1 MWYLCI
7 FSSWDSVRVSSR
19 FFVLVVVF
27 SLQFFATASARE
39 PVKIGVMKFV
49 AITDMDPKTIETM
62 SNMLVE
68 EIGGLGNVRVI
79 GEAELRSMISLERQ
93 KQLAECEWKCP
104 AAAIG
109 RKLPVRWVV
118 AGQVGRFGN
127 LYLLNLKLY
136 DMRAADVPSRV
147 VRKIKGG
154 DSKLLKAIPDA
165 TRKLFKK
172 AAHRLQLVQTVT
184 IASRRLQLL
193 EESPSAVS
201 VYTREDIRSSGAT
214 DLADFLRR
222 VPGFDIY
229 RMKPS
234 WPLVGARA
242 MTGMPNNLVL
252 PIIDGR
258 EALYEFTGFTM
269 WNALTIDIEEVERV
283 EVIRGP
289 GSALY
294 GANAFAGVISI
305 TTVSHQ
311 AENRG
316 DVFLTAGD
324 VGQHRLF
331 GRIRDTIDLG
341 EGILSYG
348 AGLGFEEKA
357 SPSDIRDYVLGNA
370 IRSHG
375 YLSYKNGGEMTLS
388 LSAGVTHCD
397 GLFFHNVGD
406 WRFTDG
412 LYFWSMAQG
421 DFALGSQTQL
431 KLQVYHS
438 RMGTELFYR
447 TRLSAYNIWIADTP
461 DNNVLSHNLDGKI
474 QLDWQ
479 IVGNLVFIAGAN
491 IRYTTVDWEKIFLSP
506 YNEVRGA
513 SFVQFQW
520 RPLEELQLTGGL
532 RLDLNT
538 LTDTALSP
546 RIVAVFL
553 PWKRHS
559 FRLGYGLAFRKPSAY
574 ETKCHVVIENFN
586 PATPEIVEKAKTQIG
601 NENLMNEKVHSFEA
615 GWRANFFDDR
625 LRASI
630 DLFFNLYR
638 DNISFVIDIPYHLGL
653 PDILNSTVSFE
664 NQGVGMN
671 AVGGE
676 AELSW
681 QVHDNW
687 SLWCNF
693 GLRHVTDEDTGER
706 MPSEPTFRM
715 NLGGRYAPEAGLSA
729 DVALHYVSA
738 YKMPLIDPESVLDN
752 PELIRLG
759 EELLMVGRLGY
770 RLTMGEDK
778 MLEVGLNVVTPLGSH
793 FREYPGAPIPQWNRL
808 RHMSDWG
815 GEVLTRLVSLYLRGS
830 I

>member
-1 MWYLCI
+1 M
-7 FSSWDSVRVSSR
+7 FPSWGPVVLNSR
-19 FFVLVVVF
+19 LLVLVVVF
-27 SLQFFATASARE
+27 SMQLLASARARE
-39 PVKIGVMKFV
+39 PVKIGVMECV
-49 AITDMDPKTIETM
+49 AVEGVEQETIEIITG
-62 SNMLVE
+62 MLVR
-68 EIGGLGNVRVI
+68 EIGSLGNVRVI

-104 AAAIG
+104 AAALG

-118 AGQVGRFGN
+118 AGQVGRFGD

-136 DMRAADVPSRV
+136 DMRAADVPGRV
-147 VRKIKGG
+147 IRKIKGG
-154 DSKLLKAIPDA
+154 QTELLEAIPGA
-165 TRKLFKK
+165 TRKLFGM
-172 AAHRLQLVQTVT
+172 AAQRLQLVPTVT
-184 IASRRLQLL
+184 VASRRLQLL

-234 WPLVGARA
+234 WPLVGTRA

-258 EALYEFTGFTM
+258 EALMEIAGFTF
-269 WNALTIDIEEVERV
+269 WSALTIDIEEVERV

-294 GANAFAGVISI
+294 GANAFAGVVSI

-311 AENRG
+311 AESRG
-316 DVFLTAGD
+316 DVLLRAGE

-331 GRIRDTIDLG
+331 GRIRDTVDLG
-341 EGILSYG
+341 EGTLSYG

-357 SPSDIRDYVLGNA
+357 SPSDIRDYVLGKTVK
-370 IRSHG
+370 SHG
-375 YLSYKNGGEMTLS
+375 YLSYQTGNLTEIS
-388 LSAGVTHCD
+388 LHAGVAT
-397 GLFFHNVGD
+397 GSGIFFHNLGD
-406 WRFTDG
+406 WRESD
-412 LYFWSMAQG
+412 S
-421 DFALGSQTQL
+421 
-431 KLQVYHS
+431 
-438 RMGTELFYR
+438 LFYWLMVKGGYAFSSNA
-447 TRLSAYNIWIADTP
+447 RLASQIYYSRLSSDQFYRSRVSAYNIWLADLP
-461 DNNVLSHNLDGKI
+461 DNSPITHSLDCKL

-479 IVGNLVFIAGAN
+479 IMDNFVFTSGAN
-491 IRYTTVDWEKIFLSP
+491 IRYTAVDWEKIFLAP
-506 YNEVRGA
+506 YDEVRGA
-513 SFVQFQW
+513 ALVNVQW
-520 RPLEELQLTGGL
+520 RPWYEVQLTGGV

-538 LTDTALSP
+538 LTDTAVSP
-546 RIVAVFL
+546 RIVAIFL
-553 PWKRHS
+553 PRKKHS
-559 FRLGYGLAFRKPSAY
+559 FRLGYSLAFRKPSAY
-574 ETKCHVVIENFN
+574 ETKCHGVIEDFN
-586 PATPEIVEKAKTQIG
+586 PATPEIVEQVRTQVG
-601 NENLMNEKVHSFEA
+601 NDDLRNEKVHSFEA

-625 LRASI
+625 LRTSV

-638 DNISFVIDIPYHLGL
+638 DTIGFVIDIPYRMGL
-653 PDILNSTVSFE
+653 PDITNSIFRFE
-664 NQGVGMN
+664 NNDVGMN

-681 QVHDNW
+681 EIHDDL

-693 GLRHVTDEDTGER
+693 GLRHVVDEDTGER
-706 MPSEPTFRM
+706 MPSEPTFRL
-715 NLGGRYAPEAGLSA
+715 NLGGRYAPEAGLTA

-752 PELIRLG
+752 PELVSLG

-770 RLTMGEDK
+770 RTSVGEDK
-778 MLEVGLNVVTPLGSH
+778 ILEVGLNVVTPLGSP
-793 FREYPGAPIPQWNRL
+793 FREYPGAPIPSWHRL